1 MFSFDFQLVPQQ
13 LTSYNQQQEGW
24 PPLDCVYFSV
34 TTLTTTG
41 LGDYVPT
48 TDSAK
53 IICSIFIYF
62 GVSCIGLLLGSM
74 HVSSLDEAAKKQA
87 KENMISNCPNCA
99 RLYNNSMHSL
109 QSELCDGEWPSPP
122 KLRKRK
128 PAAGYQDQMG
138 VNERTSLLQ
147 LDRTTEP
154 VYMRS
159 SQALKTIDEAHGH
172 SSESWDGL
180 SSPVAQLSM
189 ASSPGSAAPVETM
202 GRQSHTRHF
211 SLDSPGMKNIFDP
224 NYMASS
230 RKRLDTDVTR
240 HVSNAGVG
248 NSAGRPI
255 DDNISDIDND
265 DHDHDSNSSRWS
277 ATSNPAD
284 GNEFFTPVSRIKA
297 AKYVFLTLKQAFTN
311 SLFVVLIGSAGFYY
325 IENMTV
331 VDAFYFTTVLLT
343 TVGYG
348 DIVPVTQAGKLFCT
362 IYGLI
367 AGGVLLH
374 QMSMISMIPLELR
387 KRRIERSV
395 LMQVS
400 LFDSIISLCKC
411 IL

>member
-1 MFSFDFQLVPQQ
+1 
-13 LTSYNQQQEGW
+13 LTE
-24 PPLDCVYFSV
+24 
-34 TTLTTTG
+34 
-41 LGDYVPT
+41 LGDGGW
-48 TDSAK
+48 S
-53 IICSIFIYF
+53 
-62 GVSCIGLLLGSM
+62 
-74 HVSSLDEAAKKQA
+74 
-87 KENMISNCPNCA
+87 
-99 RLYNNSMHSL
+99 
-109 QSELCDGEWPSPP
+109 SPP
-122 KLRKRK
+122 KNGLRKRK
-128 PAAGYQDQMG
+128 PAAGYQDQTG
-138 VNERTSLLQ
+138 VNETTSLLQ
-147 LDRTTEP
+147 LERTTEP

-159 SQALKTIDEAHGH
+159 SQALKTIDEAHNHYG
-172 SSESWDGL
+172 ESWDGL
-180 SSPVAQLSM
+180 SSPVAQLST
-189 ASSPGSAAPVETM
+189 ASSSGSAAPVETM

-224 NYMASS
+224 NYTASS
-230 RKRLDTDVTR
+230 RKRMDTDITR

-248 NSAGRPI
+248 NGAGRPI

-265 DHDHDSNSSRWS
+265 HDSDSSRW
-277 ATSNPAD
+277 SNPAD

-325 IENMTV
+325 IESMTV

-348 DIVPVTQAGKLFCT
+348 DIVPVTPAGKLFCT

-400 LFDSIISLCKC
+400 FLIVA
-411 IL
+411 